1 MTRWDMTA
9 LHNAILSDN
18 DLDIVQVLLDRG
30 ADPALIASRP
40 DRSAC
45 ASPGQTAVAM
55 AARRGRGDILAAF
68 ERRGS
73 ALNLRGLDRLLAAC
87 ARNDTAAVRAI
98 AAPEPDVVDELRADG
113 GRFLA
118 GFAGVDNVAGVRH
131 LLDLGVDAGA
141 VFADGDAYFDVAKNS
156 LALHVAAW
164 RASHAT
170 VRLLIERGSPADAPD
185 GQGRTPLALAV
196 RACVDSYW
204 TYRRTPESVQA
215 LLDAGA
221 SVRDVAFPSG
231 YAEVDELL
239 RKSSS

>member
-1 MTRWDMTA
+1 MTRWGKTA

-55 AARRGRGDILAAF
+55 AARRGRGDPLAAF

-87 ARNDTAAVRAI
+87 ARNDTAAVGAI
-98 AAPEPDVVDELRADG
+98 AVAEPDVVDELRADG

-118 GFAGVDNVAGVRH
+118 GFAAWTTSQACATSSISAWTPARCSRTATRTSTSRRTASPCTLRPGARATRRCSCSSSAGRPSTRRT
-131 LLDLGVDAGA
+131 A
-141 VFADGDAYFDVAKNS
+141 
-156 LALHVAAW
+156 
-164 RASHAT
+164 
-170 VRLLIERGSPADAPD
+170 RGP
-185 GQGRTPLALAV
+185 TPLALAV

-231 YAEVDELL
+231 YVEVDELL

>member
-1 MTRWDMTA
+1 MTRWGKTA

-55 AARRGRGDILAAF
+55 AARRGRGALLAAF

-73 ALNLRGLDRLLAAC
+73 ALTCAVSIACSPRVQETTPRPFVPSRHQSLMSWTSCARTAAGSLPGSPAWTTSQAC
-87 ARNDTAAVRAI
+87 ATSSISAWTPARCSRTK
-98 AAPEPDVVDELRADG
+98 
-113 GRFLA
+113 
-118 GFAGVDNVAGVRH
+118 
-131 LLDLGVDAGA
+131 
-141 VFADGDAYFDVAKNS
+141 DAYFDVAKNS

-170 VRLLIERGSPADAPD
+170 VRRLIERGSPVDAPD
-185 GQGRTPLALAV
+185 GQWRTPLALAV

-221 SVRDVAFPSG
+221 SARDVAFPPG